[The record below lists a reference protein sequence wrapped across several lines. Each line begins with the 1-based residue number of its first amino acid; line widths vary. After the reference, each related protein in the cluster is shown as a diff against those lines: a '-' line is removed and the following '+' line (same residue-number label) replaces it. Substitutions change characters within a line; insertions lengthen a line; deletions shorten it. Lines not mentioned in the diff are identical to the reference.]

1 MAEGGFDDMEMS
13 ERTEGF
19 EDYSDE
25 QLLDEYSELESE
37 YSKIQSTTTF

>member
-1 MAEGGFDDMEMS
+1 MEMS

-25 QLLDEYSELESE
+25 QLRDENSQLESE
-37 YSKIQSTTTF
+37 YSNIQ